1 MAEQGSLDFAVR
13 YPFSPSAK
21 DAIADI
27 EVNERII
34 ILARERIM
42 KSLMNDPSG
51 RMLIHEAD
59 KKEDIAS
66 FAVARMILGI
76 LRNNYLTNTFAVNES
91 KMMHRY
97 LNREDETS
105 ALEVSAIFGIIPK
118 PKAGAKAGEDILE
131 LDLPSYLRSCPRSP
145 AYRLIN
151 RRLVHGMVEI
161 KSDEWKRL
169 VEEAARKHIERIP
182 IVKDP
187 PEELKEAGKKILET
201 LPKTDNSKLEAIKV
215 EDHPPC
221 VAKLLDNMAKHENL
235 PHQARWFLAAYFL
248 SLNTS
253 EADIVKLFSGAP
265 DYSEKVTSYQVAH
278 IKKKGYSVPSCATV
292 LGYGLCVADCRIGS
306 PLAWHRLGRQRKE
319 EIRK

>member
-1 MAEQGSLDFAVR
+1 MAEQGGLDFAVR

-21 DAIADI
+21 DAIAGI
-27 EVNERII
+27 AVNDRII
-34 ILARERIM
+34 ILARNRIM
-42 KSLMNDPSG
+42 KALMNDSSG

-91 KMMHRY
+91 KTMDRY
-97 LNREDETS
+97 LNREDDET
-105 ALEVSAIFGIIPK
+105 AMIVSEIFGISPK
-118 PKAGAKAGEDILE
+118 PKAGGKGGEESFE
-131 LDLPSYLRSCPRSP
+131 LDLPTYLRFCPRSP

-151 RRLVHGMVEI
+151 RRLIHGMVEI
-161 KSDEWKRL
+161 KSNEWKRI
-169 VEEAARKHIERIP
+169 VQEAARKHIERIP

-187 PEELKEAGKKILET
+187 PEELKEAGKKILES
-201 LPKTDNSKLEAIKV
+201 LPKTENTKLEAIKV

-221 VAKLLDNMAKHENL
+221 VAKLLESLGKHENL
-235 PHQARWFLAAYFL
+235 PHQARWYLATYFL

-253 EADIVKLFSGAP
+253 EDDIVKIFSGAP
-265 DYSEKVTSYQVAH
+265 DYSEKVTRYQVAH

-306 PLAWHRLGRQRKE
+306 PLAWHRLGRQRKG
-319 EIRK
+319 EIKR